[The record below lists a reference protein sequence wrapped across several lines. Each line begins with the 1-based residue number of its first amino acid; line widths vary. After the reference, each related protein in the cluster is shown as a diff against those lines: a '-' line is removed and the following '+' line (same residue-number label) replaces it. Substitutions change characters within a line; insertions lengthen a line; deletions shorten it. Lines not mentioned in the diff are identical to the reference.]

1 MELSMKCLYT
11 AFLWILW
18 CALHSVLITATVTS
32 YMKRKLGDGYRFY
45 RLFFNAVALTTL
57 LPLAYYSISING
69 PPIFRWEGPSA
80 IAKYLLLLTSL
91 CLFIA
96 GAKHY
101 DLSQFLGIRQIK
113 TGETNPTLSEHDT
126 FGTTGILSAIR
137 HPWYVAGIMLVW
149 ARDTSLSTL
158 LNNIVISAYFVIGTI
173 LEERKL
179 VREFGD
185 NYREYQKRV
194 SMFLPYKWAKAKVA
208 GLR

>member
-1 MELSMKCLYT
+1 MELSMTCLYT

-18 CALHSVLITATVTS
+18 CALHSILITATVTS
-32 YMKRKLGDGYRFY
+32 YTKRKLGGGYRFY
-45 RLFFNAVALTTL
+45 RLFFNAVALITL
-57 LPLAYYSISING
+57 LPLAYYSISMEG
-69 PPIFRWEGPSA
+69 APIFRWQHPLA

-113 TGETNPTLSEHDT
+113 TGETNPALSENDT

-137 HPWYVAGIMLVW
+137 HPWYVAGIMIIW
-149 ARDTSLSTL
+149 ARDISLSTL

-194 SMFLPYKWAKAKVA
+194 SMFLPYKWAKTKIA
-208 GLR
+208 GLL

>member
-1 MELSMKCLYT
+1 MTDLST

-18 CALHSVLITATVTS
+18 CALHSVLITVTVTS

-45 RLFFNAVALTTL
+45 RLFFNAVALITL
-57 LPLAYYSISING
+57 LPLAYYSIGMKG
-69 PPIFRWEGPSA
+69 PPIFRWQGPSA

-101 DLSQFLGIRQIK
+101 DLSQFLGIRQIR
-113 TGETNPTLSEHDT
+113 TGETNPTLSERDT

-137 HPWYVAGIMLVW
+137 HPWYVAGIMIVW
-149 ARDTSLSTL
+149 ARDISVSTL
-158 LNNIVISAYFVIGTI
+158 LNNIVISAYFVTGTI

-208 GLR
+208 GLL